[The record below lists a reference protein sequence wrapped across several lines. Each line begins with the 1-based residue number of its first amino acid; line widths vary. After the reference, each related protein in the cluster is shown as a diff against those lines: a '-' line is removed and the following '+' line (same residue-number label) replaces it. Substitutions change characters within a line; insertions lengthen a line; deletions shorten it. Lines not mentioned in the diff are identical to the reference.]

1 MKDGPLTLKRG
12 RRSTIRDVADE
23 AKVSIS
29 TVSLALS
36 DYPAVADQTKRRVR
50 DAAMR
55 LGYRPNAAGQAL
67 RAGRMNAVGLV
78 VPHSS
83 QHVFSHLYFMEVLA
97 GMSRVLNEADMTLVL
112 STASA
117 ETDEDAAYVK
127 ILRSQMVDGVVLA
140 SFPLHDANISTLK
153 DSPFPFVVIGRYP
166 SDPTVYAVGI
176 DDAGGA
182 RAATLHLLDHGHTRI
197 AHIGG
202 PAGHL
207 SGMDRREGYEAALR
221 DRGIEPRGQYVVE
234 GDYSEDSG
242 RASMRALLE
251 LTEPP
256 TALFAGNDESA
267 LGAMA
272 TLRAA
277 GIEPGS
283 DFPVVGF
290 DDVRFAAHVMPPLT
304 TIRQPMQQLGTEAA
318 RLLLTVLDGEQPIEV
333 QVVLP
338 TSLVVR
344 DSCGCFGGREGKVS

>member
-1 MKDGPLTLKRG
+1 LTRG
-12 RRSTIRDVADE
+12 QGSRTTIRDVADE

-36 DYPAVADQTKRRVR
+36 DYPDVADQTKRRVR

-55 LGYRPNAAGQAL
+55 LGYRPSAAGQAL

-112 STASA
+112 STATA

-140 SFPLHDANISTLK
+140 SFPLHDANIHTLEHG
-153 DSPFPFVVIGRYP
+153 PFPFVLIGRYP
-166 SDPTVYAVGI
+166 SDPSVHAVGI

-202 PAGHL
+202 PTGHL
-207 SGMDRREGYEAALR
+207 SAMDRRGGYEAALR
-221 DRGIEPRGQYVVE
+221 DCGVEPRSQYVVE
-234 GDYSEDSG
+234 GDYSEEAG
-242 RASMRALLE
+242 RAGMRALLE
-251 LTEPP
+251 LAEPP
-256 TALFAGNDESA
+256 TAVFAGNDESA

-272 TLRAA
+272 TLRNA

-283 DFPVVGF
+283 DFPIVGF
-290 DDVRFAAHVMPPLT
+290 DDVRFAAHIMPSLT

-318 RLLLTVLDGEQPIEV
+318 SLLLTILDKQQPIEV
-333 QVVLP
+333 QAVLP
-338 TSLVVR
+338 TSLVIR
-344 DSCGCFGGREGKVS
+344 DSCGCFGGREGKVL